1 MAKDRITIC
10 KNYISEGNPCKTGRI
25 AEHKGY
31 CQKCKQYKPRCR
43 EKHLNRKK
51 LKLFKI
57 KQTENSLDL

>member
-25 AEHKGY
+25 AEHKRY

-57 KQTENSLDL
+57 KQKENSLES

>member
-57 KQTENSLDL
+57 RQKENSLDS